1 MFREWM
7 IYTVGPWV
15 KPLVSCGFTLLFCAL
30 AAAAAFWAERRLM
43 RFELWSRLSV
53 PVLITG
59 MLYGALRCSGHLLY
73 ASDGWN
79 TTMGFNYTNQAN
91 GAFFLAIFGSLFI
104 GTLLALRHD

>member
-30 AAAAAFWAERRLM
+30 VAAAAFWAERKLM
-43 RFELWSRLSV
+43 RFGLWNRLPV
-53 PVLITG
+53 PVLVTG

-79 TTMGFNYTNQAN
+79 TTMGFNYTNQAD
-91 GAFFLAIFGSLFI
+91 GAFFLTVFGSLFI
-104 GTLLALRHD
+104 GALLALRRS